1 LVALTGEMLTTMYD
15 APGLGLAAPQVG
27 VSRRFFVYDVGEGP
41 AVLVN
46 PEITETDGEWEFA
59 EGCLSIP
66 ELTFEVV
73 RPKQVHL
80 TGRDL
85 DGNEVSIE
93 ADELL
98 ARLFQHELDHLDGV
112 LFLEHLDDEQSREA
126 KRFVRDLRMRAA
138 RPAPSRTGGLQLP

>member
-1 LVALTGEMLTTMYD
+1 M
-15 APGLGLAAPQVG
+15 
-27 VSRRFFVYDVGEGP
+27 
-41 AVLVN
+41 
-46 PEITETDGEWEFA
+46 
-59 EGCLSIP
+59 
-66 ELTFEVV
+66 V
-73 RPKQVHL
+73 RPKRVHV

-112 LFLEHLDDEQSREA
+112 LFLDHLDDDQSREA

-138 RPAPSRTGGLQLP
+138 RPAPSATGGLQLP